1 MNRKDRVIVCYLI
14 RNKHTSEGFHNLAL
28 SRRYLTFHLSKVNL
42 RGTLY
47 LSSGTCSY
55 LSMVA
60 SVCRSELGIPW
71 ADWTHQSFSQQVWT
85 SWITATWRSHP
96 WPSASG
102 LEWLLPGVQIFLD
115 DPASLCHY
123 SDERKKEIWEI
134 WTGFP
139 FFILFL
145 HQYYPWHN
153 LKRMLHQKRMKLILL
168 FTCSS

>member
-14 RNKHTSEGFHNLAL
+14 RNKHTSEGFHNLTLA
-28 SRRYLTFHLSKVNL
+28 RRYLTFHLSKVNL

-71 ADWTHQSFSQQVWT
+71 ADWTHQSLSQQVWT

-123 SDERKKEIWEI
+123 SDERKKDIWEI
-134 WTGFP
+134 WMGFP

-145 HQYYPWHN
+145 HQYYPWHD